1 MEMQKKLAV
10 QLKSV
15 VVLKGANSAIASPEG
30 KVYFNSTGNPGMA
43 KGGSGDVLTGIL
55 TGLMAQGY
63 DCFQAAQL
71 GVYIHGLAADLAL
84 PEYGTDSLI
93 ATDLINFLPSAFLR
107 IRRD

>member
-1 MEMQKKLAV
+1 MQKKLAV

-30 KVYFNSTGNPGMA
+30 KVCFNSTGNPGMA

-71 GVYIHGLAADLAL
+71 G
-84 PEYGTDSLI
+84 SLYSW
-93 ATDLINFLPSAFLR
+93 ACGRFGGSR
-107 IRRD
+107 IWNA